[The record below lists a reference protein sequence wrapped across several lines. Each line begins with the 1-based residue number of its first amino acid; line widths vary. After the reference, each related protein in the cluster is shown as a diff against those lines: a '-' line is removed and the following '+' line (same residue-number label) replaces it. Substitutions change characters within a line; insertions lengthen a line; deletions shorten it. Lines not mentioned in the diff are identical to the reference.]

1 MFYSINQITLFLLTS
16 MTSVVLLIMNDDIFV
31 YAQKE
36 EGVMQDF
43 TRNGEYYLY
52 SIPSDSTSAVQPL
65 QYFSTAI
72 TITTPTLPSSS
83 PSPEIYYTSPSQT
96 YYQQSPSP
104 SPLPSSSP
112 IQNIQLTQQQV
123 TVEICSNGIDDDRD
137 GIVDE
142 VVGCTR
148 TQTTIPQQQ
157 QPFLQQQ
164 QQQQQIF
171 PIPPQQSPTQQPS
184 PISQCEIY
192 TLSVEGTADLLKAR
206 ENIDDSS
213 TDLTFEIDSIL
224 NPYNVGNIIQDDI
237 VSGKLYIDKD
247 SNNEKELNF
256 NVKEITNDCK
266 LIAYLDDGI
275 RIQDDDD

>member
-1 MFYSINQITLFLLTS
+1 
-16 MTSVVLLIMNDDIFV
+16 MTSVGLLIMNGDIFV

-36 EGVMQDF
+36 EGAMQDF

-52 SIPSDSTSAVQPL
+52 SIPPDSTSAVQPL

-72 TITTPTLPSSS
+72 TT
-83 PSPEIYYTSPSQT
+83 
-96 YYQQSPSP
+96 
-104 SPLPSSSP
+104 LPSSSP
-112 IQNIQLTQQQV
+112 IQNVQLTQQQV

-157 QPFLQQQ
+157 Q
-164 QQQQQIF
+164 QQQIF

-184 PISQCEIY
+184 SPISQCEIY
-192 TLSVEGTADLLKAR
+192 TLSVEGTANLLKAK
-206 ENIDDSS
+206 ENIDDSN

-224 NPYNVGNIIQDDI
+224 NPYSGQNIIQDDI

-266 LIAYLDDGI
+266 LIAYLDDGV
-275 RIQDDDD
+275 RIQDDDDDHH

>member
-1 MFYSINQITLFLLTS
+1 MFYSIKQITLFLLIS
-16 MTSVVLLIMNDDIFV
+16 IISVGLLIMNGDILV
-31 YAQKE
+31 DAQKE
-36 EGVMQDF
+36 EGVIRDF
-43 TRNGEYYLY
+43 TGNGEYYLY
-52 SIPSDSTSAVQPL
+52 SIPPDSTSAVKPL

-72 TITTPTLPSSS
+72 TITTLPSSS
-83 PSPEIYYTSPSQT
+83 PSSEIYYTSPQT
-96 YYQQSPSP
+96 HYQQSSP
-104 SPLPSSSP
+104 PLLPSSSP
-112 IQNIQLTQQQV
+112 IQNVQLTQQQV

-157 QPFLQQQ
+157 PFLQQ

-192 TLSVEGTADLLKAR
+192 TLSVEGTANLVKAK
-206 ENIDDSS
+206 ENIDDSN
-213 TDLTFEIDSIL
+213 TDITFEIDSIL
-224 NPYNVGNIIQDDI
+224 NPYNGRHIIQDDI
-237 VSGKLYIDKD
+237 VSGKLWIDKD

-266 LIAYLDDGI
+266 LIAYLDDGV
-275 RIQDDDD
+275 RIQEGDDD

>member
-1 MFYSINQITLFLLTS
+1 
-16 MTSVVLLIMNDDIFV
+16 MTSVGLLIMNGDIFV
-31 YAQKE
+31 YAQKQ
-36 EGVMQDF
+36 EGAMQDF
-43 TRNGEYYLY
+43 TRYGEYYTY
-52 SIPSDSTSAVQPL
+52 NIPPDSTSAVQPL
-65 QYFSTAI
+65 QYFPTAI
-72 TITTPTLPSSS
+72 TT
-83 PSPEIYYTSPSQT
+83 
-96 YYQQSPSP
+96 
-104 SPLPSSSP
+104 LPSSSP
-112 IQNIQLTQQQV
+112 IQNVQLTQQQV

-148 TQTTIPQQQ
+148 TQTTIPQQ

-192 TLSVEGTADLLKAR
+192 TLSVEGTANLLKAK
-206 ENIDDSS
+206 ENIDDSN
-213 TDLTFEIDSIL
+213 TDITFEIDSIL
-224 NPYNVGNIIQDDI
+224 NPYNVGNIIQDEI
-237 VSGKLYIDKD
+237 VSGTLWIDKD

-266 LIAYLDDGI
+266 LIAYLDDEV
-275 RIQDDDD
+275 RIQEEDDDDHH

>member
-1 MFYSINQITLFLLTS
+1 MFYSIKQATLFLLTS
-16 MTSVVLLIMNDDIFV
+16 MTSLGLLIMNGDIFV
-31 YAQKE
+31 YAQKQ
-36 EGVMQDF
+36 EGAMQDF
-43 TRNGEYYLY
+43 TGNGEYYLY
-52 SIPSDSTSAVQPL
+52 SIPLDSTSAVQSL
-65 QYFSTAI
+65 QYFPTAI
-72 TITTPTLPSSS
+72 TTLLSSS
-83 PSPEIYYTSPSQT
+83 P
-96 YYQQSPSP
+96 
-104 SPLPSSSP
+104 P
-112 IQNIQLTQQQV
+112 IQNVQLTQQQV

-157 QPFLQQQ
+157 PFLQQ

-184 PISQCEIY
+184 SPISQCEIY
-192 TLSVEGTADLLKAR
+192 TLSVEGTANLLKAK
-206 ENIDDSS
+206 ENIDDSN

-224 NPYNVGNIIQDDI
+224 NPYSGQNIIQDDI

-266 LIAYLDDGI
+266 LIAYLDDGV
-275 RIQDDDD
+275 RIQDDDDDDDHH

>member
-1 MFYSINQITLFLLTS
+1 MFYSIKQITLFLLTS
-16 MTSVVLLIMNDDIFV
+16 MTSVGLLIMNGDIFV
-31 YAQKE
+31 YAQEE
-36 EGVMQDF
+36 EGVIQDF
-43 TRNGEYYLY
+43 TGNGEYYMY

-65 QYFSTAI
+65 QYLSTAI
-72 TITTPTLPSSS
+72 TITIPPLPPSSS
-83 PSPEIYYTSPSQT
+83 S
-96 YYQQSPSP
+96 
-104 SPLPSSSP
+104 
-112 IQNIQLTQQQV
+112 IQNVQLTQQQV

-157 QPFLQQQ
+157 PFLQQ

-192 TLSVEGTADLLKAR
+192 TLSVEGTANLVKAK
-206 ENIDDSS
+206 ENIDDSN
-213 TDLTFEIDSIL
+213 TDITFEIDSIL

-237 VSGKLYIDKD
+237 VSGTLWIDKD

-256 NVKEITNDCK
+256 HVKEITNDCK
-266 LIAYLDDGI
+266 LIAYLDDEV
-275 RIQDDDD
+275 RIQDDDDDDDH